1 MKATFEVDLS
11 DSAQVVALMALL
23 ASVSGTTAA
32 PATKKTTSTA
42 TKTSTTAATSTAK
55 TEITIEHLKEITAKA
70 VKEGGHRDAV
80 TEKMA
85 EYDAKNISSIPEDK
99 WEEYKEFIDKLNAKK

>member
-1 MKATFEVDLS
+1 MKATFEVDMS
-11 DSAQVVALMALL
+11 DKSQVDALITFLQG
-23 ASVSGTTAA
+23 SGAAA
-32 PATKKTTSTA
+32 PATKKTATSTTKSTASTSTA
-42 TKTSTTAATSTAK
+42 TSTKK

-99 WEEYKEFIDKLNAKK
+99 WEEYKEFIDELNAKK